1 MLIVHKNYDK
11 NTPSKYKN
19 MLYKYFKSIVLLLTY
34 AIDKDFFSKNGVN
47 FQDN

>member
-1 MLIVHKNYDK
+1 MIKTLLL
-11 NTPSKYKN
+11 NTKTCCIN
-19 MLYKYFKSIVLLLTY
+19 IFKSIVLLLTY